1 MEMSS
6 DPGLL
11 FEAENEDDVFY
22 AEIRR
27 RILQLTT
34 EDEEDNVGF
43 LGETKRV
50 NPIVS
55 GGDGGLYGSGYGL
68 PAGSH
73 VWSWEAQNSGG
84 PPPVWLIN
92 LWKNGKGTG
101 VFIPQAVRCKKNQRT
116 DRMNRRRKT
125 YKPVATKD

>member
-1 MEMSS
+1 MNS
-6 DPGLL
+6 DPALL

-34 EDEEDNVGF
+34 EDDEEHSEGF
-43 LGETKRV
+43 LGESKRV
-50 NPIVS
+50 NRIVS
-55 GGDGGLYGSGYGL
+55 GGVDSYGSGYGL
-68 PAGSH
+68 PGGSH
-73 VWSWEAQNSGG
+73 LWSWEAQNSGAS
-84 PPPVWLIN
+84 PPVWLMN

-101 VFIPQAVRCKKNQRT
+101 VFIPQVIRCKKNQGPG
-116 DRMNRRRKT
+116 RMNKRKT